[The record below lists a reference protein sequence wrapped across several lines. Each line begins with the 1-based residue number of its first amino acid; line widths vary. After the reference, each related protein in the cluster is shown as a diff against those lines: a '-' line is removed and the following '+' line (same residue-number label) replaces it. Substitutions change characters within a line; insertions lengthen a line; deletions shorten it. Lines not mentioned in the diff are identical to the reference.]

1 MEPNKSTPA
10 ETYDPATG
18 LTNVDESSFEI
29 PEDAEDDGGESAP
42 DNNTPATPTDPTTPD
57 PNEPE
62 DPNKQPE
69 KPTEPAKPAEP
80 VLLAGKY
87 STEQELKNAFVQLG
101 GDPSKFDSVEKLE
114 QAYEVRQAEFTRVRQ
129 EQNEARRINEEV
141 DKKEKQNEVLSEEN
155 LNAMMEKVPW
165 DKITDAKQM
174 FVEMAKV
181 LIANLPANQMPSEQE
196 LVARMTPMIQERE
209 AKLTELHDL
218 ETKVPR
224 LKSDPSFR
232 KAFAYHV
239 KGEQDEGT
247 YKGIGQSM
255 KNFLKFNQGIVDE
268 VGKSFTDNNA
278 AKNNAG
284 ATTPPDGGANMG
296 GAPKPSEDDDILGGI
311 IGAYEEHT
319 NKFSGK

>member
-1 MEPNKSTPA
+1 MEPDKGTPSA
-10 ETYDPATG
+10 ETYNPATG

-29 PEDAEDDGGESAP
+29 PEDAEDTPENGGES
-42 DNNTPATPTDPTTPD
+42 TPATPPAPDPDQPPANPDPSKPATTP
-57 PNEPE
+57 EP
-62 DPNKQPE
+62 P
-69 KPTEPAKPAEP
+69 KPAEP

-101 GDPSKFDSVEKLE
+101 GDPNKFDTTEKLE

-141 DKKEKQNEVLSEEN
+141 DKKDSQAQLLSEEN
-155 LNAMMEKVPW
+155 LTKMMEQVPW
-165 DKITDAKQM
+165 DKIGDAKQM

-181 LIANLPANQMPSEQE
+181 LLANVPTNQMPSEQD

-209 AKLTELHDL
+209 SKLTELHDL

-239 KGEQDEGT
+239 QGEQQEGA
-247 YKGIGQSM
+247 YQGIGQAM

-268 VGKSFTDNNA
+268 VGKSFADNAA
-278 AKNNAG
+278 AKNDAG

-311 IGAYEEHT
+311 VSAYNDHT
-319 NKFSGK
+319 NKYSGK

>member
-1 MEPNKSTPA
+1 MEPDKGTTPA

-18 LTNVDESSFEI
+18 LTNVDETNFEI
-29 PEDAEDDGGESAP
+29 PEDAEDAPENGGES
-42 DNNTPATPTDPTTPD
+42 TPATPATPD
-57 PNEPE
+57 PNQPDPANPEPKKE
-62 DPNKQPE
+62 E

-101 GDPSKFDSVEKLE
+101 GDPNKFDTVEKLE

-129 EQNEARRINEEV
+129 EQSEAQRINAEV

-155 LNAMMEKVPW
+155 LTKMMEQVAW
-165 DKITDAKQM
+165 DKVTDAKQM

-181 LIANLPANQMPSEQE
+181 LLANIPTNQMPSEQE

-247 YKGIGQSM
+247 YQGIGQSM

-268 VGKSFTDNNA
+268 VGKSFSDNNA